1 MELNGGGSEE
11 KGPFSRLRF
20 LTSFCAAFA
29 HLWLVILM
37 RILDFLNPISY
48 LIMQY
53 NSSFLDGSYEIRSS
67 VEETRIRLLLRE
79 LDPNDRADETGERL

>member
-1 MELNGGGSEE
+1 
-11 KGPFSRLRF
+11 
-20 LTSFCAAFA
+20 
-29 HLWLVILM
+29 
-37 RILDFLNPISY
+37 
-48 LIMQY
+48 MQY

>member
-37 RILDFLNPISY
+37 RILDFLKSY
-48 LIMQY
+48 
-53 NSSFLDGSYEIRSS
+53 FLLNNA
-67 VEETRIRLLLRE
+67 V
-79 LDPNDRADETGERL
+79 